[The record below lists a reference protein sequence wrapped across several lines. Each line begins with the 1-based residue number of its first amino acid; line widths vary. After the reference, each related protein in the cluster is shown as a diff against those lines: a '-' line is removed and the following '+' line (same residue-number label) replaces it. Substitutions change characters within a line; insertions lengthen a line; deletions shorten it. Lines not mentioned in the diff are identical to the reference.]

1 MPVNKTTPE
10 YYATMAVS
18 KLFENESMLK
28 EFMHVYGQST
38 PDAQAYLVKNLG
50 LPDDMA
56 KKLVSLQGEELAK
69 FVGGNV
75 CGYLW

>member
-18 KLFENESMLK
+18 KLFENDQMLQD
-28 EFMHVYGQST
+28 FMYAYRQST
-38 PDAQAYLVKNLG
+38 ADAQAYLVKNLG

-56 KKLVSLQGEELAK
+56 KKLVSLQGEDLAK